1 MNLTVWG
8 ESSLKAIA
16 MKLYNATNENAM
28 HVTTKAPK
36 VCDVKP
42 DTNCPQRS
50 RGSTCVLW

>member
-1 MNLTVWG
+1 
-8 ESSLKAIA
+8 

-42 DTNCPQRS
+42 NTNCPQRS
-50 RGSTCVLW
+50 RGSTCKFWEGLIDKREKWYKN